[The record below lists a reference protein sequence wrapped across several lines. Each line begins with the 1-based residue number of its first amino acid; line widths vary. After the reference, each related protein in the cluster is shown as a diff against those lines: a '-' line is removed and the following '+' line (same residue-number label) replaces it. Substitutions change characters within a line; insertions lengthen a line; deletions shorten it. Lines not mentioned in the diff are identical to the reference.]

1 MLPHWLEALLNH
13 SSVLA
18 FLRDHN
24 LCKDPQGQRHRFR
37 WAATCVQSDGPQSGL
52 GADSGG
58 FQNGSTAQDGLPSVF
73 NQVDGHQSGFGRAP
87 ERGRS
92 FRWAATCVRSTQQT
106 HVVRKRLCAAMCSKA
121 EQGALGAQPLQTNGT
136 FTWNFQTLEE

>member
-92 FRWAATCVRSTQQT
+92 FRWAATSVALRSLGMPGTSNLCSPPRMALHT
-106 HVVRKRLCAAMCSKA
+106 TPLRLSSGRASASLLPTPM
-121 EQGALGAQPLQTNGT
+121 
-136 FTWNFQTLEE
+136 